1 MVERQGIRNAAGAI
15 RVNNPANA
23 TEEFSAL
30 VKRSRCSI
38 FKLPWMAVMVLSS
51 IPVCAGEPRLC
62 APKPERRGGYP
73 RLCGGTSVGV
83 SGQTITKGYPR
94 LYGEPP
100 PLPELCPRSPVYPR
114 LCGGTP
120 SSVKELTTAG
130 GLSPPVRGNHA
141 QVSRALRY
149 HGSIPACA
157 GEPPSPGSTCRPM
170 MVYPRLCGGTTGTT
184 AFLERT
190 YGLSPPVRGNHP
202 APPFRRPVCR
212 SIPAC
217 AGEPFILYIIRG
229 GNGVYPR
236 LCGGTGVTR
245 QYRVQARGL
254 SPPVRGNPGRS

>member
-73 RLCGGTSVGV
+73 RLCGGTSGGV

-114 LCGGTP
+114 LCGGT
-120 SSVKELTTAG
+120 A
-130 GLSPPVRGNHA
+130 RRH
-141 QVSRALRY
+141 
-149 HGSIPACA
+149 
-157 GEPPSPGSTCRPM
+157 RPR
-170 MVYPRLCGGTTGTT
+170 V
-184 AFLERT
+184 
-190 YGLSPPVRGNHP
+190 
-202 APPFRRPVCR
+202 AP
-212 SIPAC
+212 
-217 AGEPFILYIIRG
+217 
-229 GNGVYPR
+229 
-236 LCGGTGVTR
+236 
-245 QYRVQARGL
+245 
-254 SPPVRGNPGRS
+254 